1 MIIAILT
8 SALLG
13 LPVADDH
20 GGQDAAHA
28 EEKKSDQPGA
38 PQDGGGFSRFSEGGQ
53 KNGEK
58 NLNAAKLKGVD
69 TKKLKQE
76 AATKKIVDK
85 ARDET
90 AEMLDEVRGVISSME
105 RGAPITPDVTIIQKD
120 KTTKQTCDL
129 ELPQIL
135 AFELQ
140 RIRAVRD
147 EAVLMLDIH
156 EKNVQ
161 DIDEKLTALEAARQQ
176 LDKAREQLEKTLA
189 RKSTVDDEK
198 EKERR
203 RLRLLLSSRAMKPK
217 KIAALMEE
225 ITIDEARVLLE
236 SLPETAQKSVLEALS
251 PERLAVIVSQ
261 AKSTKPETTNT
272 STTSPKESL

>member
-20 GGQDAAHA
+20 GGHDAAHA
-28 EEKKSDQPGA
+28 EEKKSDKTAA
-38 PQDGGGFSRFSEGGQ
+38 PEDGGGFSRFSEGGQ

-105 RGAPITPDVTIIQKD
+105 KGVPVAPDVTILQKE
-120 KTTKQTCDL
+120 KSTKQTCDL

-140 RIRAVRD
+140 RIRAARD

-156 EKNVQ
+156 EKNLQ
-161 DIDEKLTALEAARQQ
+161 DIDEKLTA
-176 LDKAREQLEKTLA
+176 
-189 RKSTVDDEK
+189 
-198 EKERR
+198 
-203 RLRLLLSSRAMKPK
+203 
-217 KIAALMEE
+217 
-225 ITIDEARVLLE
+225 LLE
-236 SLPETAQKSVLEALS
+236 SLPETAQKAVLEALS

-261 AKSTKPETTNT
+261 AKSEKPETTNT
-272 STTSPKESL
+272 STTSSKESL